1 MPSNLIRYAGR
12 LGATSLARWLCCRT
26 VSSLST
32 KISEHVSRMV
42 SMFLYT
48 ALDRQHREGA
58 NICVGYNDVDVKR
71 GTP

>member
-1 MPSNLIRYAGR
+1 MPSSLITYDGR
-12 LGATSLARWLCCRT
+12 VGATSLARWLCWRP

-32 KISEHVSRMV
+32 KIVEHVSRVV
-42 SMFLYT
+42 SIFLYT